1 MLCNYSVNE
10 AAVKIIEEEVLL
22 KKDFYNIDVIS
33 YPNGSTVLDFGIVA
47 NAGSWSLGRLFA
59 EIAMGGLGSVSQ
71 SNMWMDGLCLPAVQV
86 EVEHPV
92 EASLSCHVGWRIPY
106 GDTVIN
112 VQGPI
117 RSIKAK
123 DRFSKKCDYR
133 DRTATKAVAVLQS
146 TELPDE
152 AFMEL
157 LASEVDMK
165 PEQIYMVVA
174 RTGNLTGAVQV
185 CARTVEQCIATI
197 SETDFNLK
205 NIIYATGLAV
215 VSGISSND
223 VHAMG
228 LINNSL
234 LYGQVT
240 NLFVRCSDA
249 EIEEVIQ
256 DLPMNRPANKEI
268 FGTPFEELFEQCGN
282 EWTNVPR
289 NWDAPSCINF
299 INVDTGKNWSV
310 GELSKEVILGNWNK
324 A

>member
-1 MLCNYSVNE
+1 MLNNYSVNE
-10 AAVKIIEEEVLL
+10 AAVKIIEEEVLP
-22 KKDFYNIDVIS
+22 KKGFYNIDVIT
-33 YPNGSTVLDFGIVA
+33 YPNGAIIIDFGIMA
-47 NAGSWSLGRLFA
+47 NAGSWSLGRIFA
-59 EIAMGGLGSVSQ
+59 EIAMGGLGSVSH
-71 SNMWMDGLCLPAVQV
+71 SHMWFEGLCLPAVQV

-92 EASLSCHVGWRIPY
+92 EAVLSCHVGWRIPY
-106 GDTVIN
+106 GDKVIN

-123 DRFSKKCDYR
+123 DRFSKMCDYR
-133 DRTATKAVAVLQS
+133 DTRATKAVAVLQS

-157 LASEVDMK
+157 LASELDMK

-185 CARTVEQCIATI
+185 CARTVEQSIATI
-197 SETDFNLK
+197 SETKFNQN
-205 NIIYATGLAV
+205 NIIYGTGMAV
-215 VSGISSND
+215 LSGIASD
-223 VHAMG
+223 EVHAMG
-228 LINNSL
+228 LTNNSL

-256 DLPMNRPANKEI
+256 DLPMNRPANRDI
-268 FGTPFEELFEQCGN
+268 FGTPFEVLFEQCGN

-289 NWDAPSCINF
+289 DWDAPSCINF

-310 GELSKEVILGNWNK
+310 GELSKEVILGNWK
-324 A
+324 RA